1 MVFPL
6 LNYPIFIY
14 FREGLKPGMDIQ
26 PHMTAALAVMD
37 TLATD
42 EAVSPSLRQVSYFS
56 WIIKLDLIFFVKV
69 HIFPLL
75 GFSLLK

>member
-42 EAVSPSLRQVSYFS
+42 EAVSPSLRQVSE
-56 WIIKLDLIFFVKV
+56 LA
-69 HIFPLL
+69 
-75 GFSLLK
+75 GFSN

>member
-1 MVFPL
+1 MRLRVVKTNGLGVLAAIFSYPRSCRAL
-6 LNYPIFIY
+6 FLVMMSLIVYKTNYLY

-42 EAVSPSLRQVSYFS
+42 AAVSPSLR
-56 WIIKLDLIFFVKV
+56 
-69 HIFPLL
+69 
-75 GFSLLK
+75 